1 MNAFACDFVC
11 VQFHAFCFFGF
22 FLVGPQ
28 FNMTSCVI
36 FGSAPA
42 TCGLPSFVCSCSV
55 FIQETL

>member
-1 MNAFACDFVC
+1 MHLRVILCACGSMRFV
-11 VQFHAFCFFGF
+11 FLGF
-22 FLVGPQ
+22 LLVGPQ

>member
-11 VQFHAFCFFGF
+11 VRFHAFLF